1 MSNVIQFLESMGAN
15 AAMARM
21 SFAEYQGSIA
31 LLDTDETSR
40 QALALRSPSNLSKAL
55 EGRYQMMCV
64 VFSPDE
70 NEQPNSP
77 GQEPEENPNEDQ
89 PQGE

>member
-1 MSNVIQFLESMGAN
+1 MSNVIRFLESMGSN

-21 SFAEYQGSIA
+21 SYLEYQSSVA
-31 LLDTDETSR
+31 LLEADERSR
-40 QALALRSPSNLSKAL
+40 QALALRNPSDLSDAL
-55 EGRYQMMCV
+55 EGRHQMMCV

-70 NEQPNSP
+70 NERTNTPD
-77 GQEPEENPNEDQ
+77 QESEENPSDDQ

>member
-21 SFAEYQGSIA
+21 SFAEYQTSVA
-31 LLDTDETSR
+31 LLDADDMSR
-40 QALALRSPSNLSKAL
+40 QALSLRSPSNLNDAL
-55 EGRYQMMCV
+55 EGRRQMMCV

-70 NEQPNSP
+70 NERPSSP
-77 GQEPEENPNEDQ
+77 DQESEENPDEDK

>member
-21 SFAEYQGSIA
+21 SFLEYQGSVA
-31 LLDTDETSR
+31 LLDADEGSR
-40 QALALRSPSNLSKAL
+40 RALALRNPSDLNDVLD
-55 EGRYQMMCV
+55 GRHQMMCV

-70 NEQPNSP
+70 NERTNSP
-77 GQEPEENPNEDQ
+77 DQESEENPSDDQ